1 MYVHI
6 SASPE
11 KFLKQT
17 SFEKVSLNGTLISY
31 LQKLQEKKKGKES
44 YCLELSENH

>member
-11 KFLKQT
+11 KFLKQI
-17 SFEKVSLNGTLISY
+17 SLEKVSRYGTLFICF
-31 LQKLQEKKKGKES
+31 QKLQEKKRGQGGNFKR
-44 YCLELSENH
+44 LIELV

>member
-11 KFLKQT
+11 KFLKHIIT
-17 SFEKVSLNGTLISY
+17 SIVSRNGTLCICF
-31 LQKLQEKKKGKES
+31 QKLQEKKRRQEIV
-44 YCLELSENH
+44 YLIVP